1 MEGSTDS
8 PSSAGL
14 SDAKV
19 KLLEV
24 ANRILLVPPVGS
36 FLFRA
41 EPTFESTF
49 DLLQESVV
57 RSREA
62 EPMVVVH
69 SAGFLL
75 RQGTGKC
82 LRRYLARESGRDPG
96 NREVLPSSLSGSRL
110 QPQTVRLASD
120 RRLFP
125 WFIIDALEC
134 LATLSTRGSLS
145 DWAHRCILMRL
156 CLSRREAIL
165 GPSWMLSLV
174 RELGD
179 VGYARVNEAR
189 ISRWVILLGVLASC
203 RKVGEAR
210 PNQVELERARH
221 VKDSVPPLVLLI
233 SYTVTFCSTNTLRI
247 YLTGFCVTGHG
258 HMPCRRRAVI
268 GGSLKVSK
276 RHRRIFG
283 DI

>member
-1 MEGSTDS
+1 
-8 PSSAGL
+8 
-14 SDAKV
+14 
-19 KLLEV
+19 
-24 ANRILLVPPVGS
+24 
-36 FLFRA
+36 
-41 EPTFESTF
+41 
-49 DLLQESVV
+49 
-57 RSREA
+57 
-62 EPMVVVH
+62 
-69 SAGFLL
+69 
-75 RQGTGKC
+75 
-82 LRRYLARESGRDPG
+82 
-96 NREVLPSSLSGSRL
+96 
-110 QPQTVRLASD
+110 
-120 RRLFP
+120 
-125 WFIIDALEC
+125 
-134 LATLSTRGSLS
+134 
-145 DWAHRCILMRL
+145 MRL

-179 VGYARVNEAR
+179 VSYARVNEAR

-276 RHRRIFG
+276 RHIGRRSFRSNVILDRAGGVEGLMLKAFVSCSSSLSG
-283 DI
+283 APLPLFVR